1 MKTIFITLLFIFSSC
16 SSTDW
21 RTASRESMGIAPK
34 ASELEEDILQIYYA
48 RAFSWRGFFGVHPWI
63 AWKKKDE
70 NEYTIAQVTSWNLRR
85 SGSTVQVYQDI
96 PDRRWFGSDADLL
109 FEIRGSKAASAI
121 KKIKKLLPSYP
132 YTNGYTLWPGPNSN
146 TFIAYLIRNI
156 DELTVELPPH
166 AIGKDYM
173 AIQDAFSLTAS
184 KTGVKFSLYG
194 LLGAQVGASE
204 GVYINLLGLQFG
216 VDVWTPAIEL
226 PFVGRLG
233 FEDKE
238 I

>member
-85 SGSTVQVYQDI
+85 SGSTVQVYQDL

-109 FEIRGSKAASAI
+109 FEIASTYELERSRSGCNGWHEDANSKHERLAST
-121 KKIKKLLPSYP
+121 K
-132 YTNGYTLWPGPNSN
+132 
-146 TFIAYLIRNI
+146 
-156 DELTVELPPH
+156 
-166 AIGKDYM
+166 
-173 AIQDAFSLTAS
+173 
-184 KTGVKFSLYG
+184 
-194 LLGAQVGASE
+194 
-204 GVYINLLGLQFG
+204 
-216 VDVWTPAIEL
+216 
-226 PFVGRLG
+226 
-233 FEDKE
+233 
-238 I
+238 